1 MRFFHIEFTTYPE
14 TVDVFI
20 RDRDETGT
28 CIMCSSI
35 DVSRYCNQPGYMTS
49 ILDDSIITSLILLA
63 SLHHVTS
70 LILSVVE
77 KPFNQPATIYGQM
90 GIIIPLVGWVQSPT
104 VSNRQANHHR
114 LYPHSILTSD
124 IKVSVWSWGYPQFS
138 SSIGIFQPI
147 NHPAIGVPPFWKTSR

>member
-1 MRFFHIEFTTYPE
+1 MSGISTLHNWRFMRFFHIEFTTYPE

-90 GIIIPLVGWVQSPT
+90 GIIIPLVGWVQSPLFQT
-104 VSNRQANHHR
+104 AKQIIIG
-114 LYPHSILTSD
+114 SIPILFSLQISRFPFGHGATPS
-124 IKVSVWSWGYPQFS
+124 SHLRFGFS
-138 SSIGIFQPI
+138 SQ
-147 NHPAIGVPPFWKTSR
+147 